1 MAEQKEK
8 RTYTRECKLEAVR
21 LYESSDKSMSEV
33 ERELGITRFLLSKW
47 VQQTRRE
54 QGQAFPGKG
63 HLTERDEELRRL
75 QREVEVLK
83 QERESLKRSRSDAG
97 IRVIFSGQKR

>member
-8 RTYTRECKLEAVR
+8 RTYTHDFKVEAVR

-33 ERELGITRFLLSKW
+33 ERELGITRDLLSKW

-54 QGQAFPGKG
+54 GGSKASDVQVFPGKG
-63 HLTERDEELRRL
+63 KLTARDEELHRL
-75 QREVEVLK
+75 QREIEVLK
-83 QERESLKRSRSDAG
+83 QEREILKKA
-97 IRVIFSGQKR
+97 VLIFSGPKR